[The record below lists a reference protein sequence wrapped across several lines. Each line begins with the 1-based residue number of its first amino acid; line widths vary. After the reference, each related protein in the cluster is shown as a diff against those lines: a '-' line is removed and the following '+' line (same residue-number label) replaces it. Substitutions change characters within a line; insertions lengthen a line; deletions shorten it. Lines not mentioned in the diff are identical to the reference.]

1 MAQMMGM
8 GAMSPAAAGAMPQS
22 ALPGF
27 PGASHL
33 YHIGAT
39 DFFLDHQE
47 HISLTTEQQAALR
60 QAKEK
65 ALLAKS
71 SADRAKEQAE
81 QELWA
86 LTAVDQPNAKAIGT
100 KIADIGKI
108 TADERY
114 AFILSVGEASKI
126 LTDQQRQ
133 SLTGFAPA
141 DPASAPMAP
150 ADPMT
155 PAMAPMGG
163 M

>member
-1 MAQMMGM
+1 MLFR
-8 GAMSPAAAGAMPQS
+8 S
-22 ALPGF
+22 
-27 PGASHL
+27 
-33 YHIGAT
+33 
-39 DFFLDHQE
+39 
-47 HISLTTEQQAALR
+47 
-60 QAKEK
+60 
-65 ALLAKS
+65 AKS

-114 AFILSVGEASKI
+114 AFILSVVEASKI

-141 DPASAPMAP
+141 DPTPAAMAP
-150 ADPMT
+150 AA
-155 PAMAPMGG
+155 AMAPMGD